1 MAVPHKSDVHPA
13 VRRALPHP
21 LPCDIVYIVRAAH
34 AGTVTRWR
42 RTEMVQENPRA
53 TTRSGEFLR
62 RMRAR
67 VPDWNLQTWL
77 ASLAALATI
86 MGFAL
91 ALFSDNLTLFP
102 REIDQSPIPHGVS
115 VPFGCDA
122 ISNPCHFSIFR
133 EGRERRYFTLQAGTF
148 RNVERVMPGVD
159 SYSVIVWGPGDN
171 YASDADLP
179 PDGWEDGCTPESQRR
194 SGVEWCKRAIINAR
208 YNN

>member
-1 MAVPHKSDVHPA
+1 
-13 VRRALPHP
+13 
-21 LPCDIVYIVRAAH
+21 
-34 AGTVTRWR
+34 
-42 RTEMVQENPRA
+42 MVQENPRA

-86 MGFAL
+86 LGFAL
-91 ALFSDNLTLFP
+91 TLFSGN
-102 REIDQSPIPHGVS
+102 GVS
-115 VPFGCDA
+115 VPFWCDA

-133 EGRERRYFTLQAGTF
+133 EGRERRYFTLQAGAF

-159 SYSVIVWGPGDN
+159 SYSVIVWGPGAN